1 MSATT
6 RVNGSGFYTGG
17 TLVSVTQLKAIKIAL
32 KDASNT
38 AIDCSALDDGV
49 DELVEDVVREV
60 QPLMYQLAGDGSTGI
75 IHAIIDGHAVDAD
88 TLTARVINVV
98 IGAGSYGTAATNDS
112 VVTVGTSIT
121 VA

>member
-17 TLVSVTQLKAIKIAL
+17 TLVSVYQLKAIKIEI
-32 KDASNT
+32 KDAST

-49 DELVEDVVREV
+49 DELVEAVVREV
-60 QPLMYQLAGDGSTGI
+60 QPLMYQLAGTGSTGI
-75 IHAIIDGHAVDAD
+75 IHAIIDGHAVDAT
-88 TLTARVINVV
+88 TLTNRVVNVV
-98 IGAGSYGTAATNDS
+98 IGQGSYGTASTNLS
-112 VVTVGTSIT
+112 TVTVGTSIT

>member
-1 MSATT
+1 MAGFT
-6 RVNGSGFYTGG
+6 RTNGSGFYTGG
-17 TLVSVTQLKAIKIAL
+17 TLVSINQLKAIKIEI
-32 KDASNT
+32 KDTSA
-38 AIDCSALDDGV
+38 AIDCSTLDDGI

-60 QPLMYQLAGDGSTGI
+60 QPLMYQLAGTGSTGI

-88 TLTARVINVV
+88 TLTARVKNVV
-98 IGAGSYGTAATNDS
+98 IGQGSYGTATTNLS